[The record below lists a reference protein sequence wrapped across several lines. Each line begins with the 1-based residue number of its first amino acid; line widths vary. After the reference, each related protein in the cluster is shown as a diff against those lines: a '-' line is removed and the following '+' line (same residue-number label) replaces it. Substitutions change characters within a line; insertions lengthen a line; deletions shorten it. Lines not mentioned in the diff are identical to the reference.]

1 MAKKNDIRPEQIK
14 QNIMAVMDGPAAGMG
29 AMVWWTLA
37 GDVDPAR
44 LHAAWESEGLDTDL
58 LPSAPLPAVAL
69 GRACRQLTEQRR
81 LVRPLEKRKGY
92 SIVAEKA
99 AGQTL
104 EYSQQCNVS
113 VTPLGGLQIEP
124 PTHELAQTIRDEY
137 ARALDTLNTDDISE
151 LLRCC
156 VASIHAVSLRN
167 TGGIY
172 FVPPSRV
179 QEWGKISKA
188 FRAASNVLCWEV
200 PAMKSDGAV
209 EAITNAVKDEAT
221 NVTRDLEQVLDEGT
235 AGERA
240 LKSRIRECEATEQK
254 ISEYEAFLGQKM
266 EAVTAALQALR
277 ARLTEAAMQA
287 AEAAKDE
294 A

>member
-1 MAKKNDIRPEQIK
+1 MAKRSEIKPEQIK
-14 QNIMAVMDGPAAGMG
+14 NNIMAVMDGAPRGMG
-29 AMVWWTLA
+29 AMVWWTLSA
-37 GDVDPAR
+37 VDPAELR
-44 LHAAWESEGLDTDL
+44 AAWEAEGLDVDM
-58 LPSAPLPAVAL
+58 LPTTPLPQVAL
-69 GRACRQLTEQRR
+69 GRACRQLAEQRR

-92 SIVAEKA
+92 SLVAEKA
-99 AGQTL
+99 EGQTL
-104 EYSQQCNVS
+104 AYSQQVNVS
-113 VTPLGGLQIEP
+113 VNPLGGLQIEP
-124 PTHELAQTIRDEY
+124 PTHELADTIRDEY
-137 ARALDTLNTDDISE
+137 ARALDTLNVDDISE

-156 VASIHAVSLRN
+156 VSSLRAVSLRN

-179 QEWGKISKA
+179 QEWGKISRA
-188 FRAASNVLCWEV
+188 FRAASKVLCWEV

-209 EAITNAVKDEAT
+209 EAITNAVKDEAN

-240 LKSRIRECEATEQK
+240 LRNRISECEATEQK

-287 AEAAKDE
+287 AEAAKEE